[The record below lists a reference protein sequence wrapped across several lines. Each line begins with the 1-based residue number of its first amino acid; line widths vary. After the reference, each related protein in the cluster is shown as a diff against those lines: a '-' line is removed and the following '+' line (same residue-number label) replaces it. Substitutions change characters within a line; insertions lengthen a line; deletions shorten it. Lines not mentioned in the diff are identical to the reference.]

1 MKNHNRMQSSESST
15 SVFLFSKSGETE
27 TMSDDVGSDTFGT
40 VYVLTDFS
48 DDIRVIIDPSSE
60 IITAAE
66 EKFTANFKGYSS
78 ENFLEIKLSDKIQS
92 LSSIQKNWD
101 SYGAPPP
108 SQGVVRK
115 SETIL
120 SKLISYNLIPED
132 ILPSV
137 EGGISFIFTSED
149 KYATIEVH
157 NDGDIIVGLSNLDV
171 WEINDEKD
179 IQKSKEKISE
189 FFG

>member
-1 MKNHNRMQSSESST
+1 MQSSESST